1 MEINY
6 NSGISL
12 AQKVNTLLNFL
23 QDRNRKHVQ
32 TNADIGNLYGKIL
45 INFVLVIVYVICF
58 GYESFRRFSKNE
70 IIITKELQNQESI
83 NPPGKSNMYIVRCLT
98 Y

>member
-32 TNADIGNLYGKIL
+32 TNADIGKFIWENIDK
-45 INFVLVIVYVICF
+45 
-58 GYESFRRFSKNE
+58 FSVSD
-70 IIITKELQNQESI
+70 SI
-83 NPPGKSNMYIVRCLT
+83 RDLLWI
-98 Y
+98 

>member
-1 MEINY
+1 MFKQM
-6 NSGISL
+6 L
-12 AQKVNTLLNFL
+12 TLE
-23 QDRNRKHVQ
+23 
-32 TNADIGNLYGKIL
+32 NLYGKIL
-45 INFVLVIVYVICF
+45 INLVLVIVYVIFF

>member
-32 TNADIGNLYGKIL
+32 TNADIGKFIWKNIDKFSVSDSIRDIL
-45 INFVLVIVYVICF
+45 WI
-58 GYESFRRFSKNE
+58 
-70 IIITKELQNQESI
+70 
-83 NPPGKSNMYIVRCLT
+83 
-98 Y
+98 